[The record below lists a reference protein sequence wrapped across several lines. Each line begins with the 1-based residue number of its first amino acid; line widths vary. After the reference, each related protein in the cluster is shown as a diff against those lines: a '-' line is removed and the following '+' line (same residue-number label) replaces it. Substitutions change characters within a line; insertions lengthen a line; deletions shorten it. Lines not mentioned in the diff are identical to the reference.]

1 MTVDIT
7 ELCKITE
14 LEDRHFWYRERRAI
28 LARELRRL
36 GRPSPGARAL
46 DIGAAGGG
54 NTRVIVEHGWQALA
68 TDFSEV
74 AVATARQRGL
84 DAVLADA
91 RKLQVESDAFGFVAA
106 MDVLEHIEEDHLVAR
121 EIARV
126 LVPGGTT
133 FISVPCGTALW
144 SAHDTAVGHVRRY
157 ERESLAAVIEQA
169 GLVIDRMWSWN
180 VLLRPVVAWRR
191 NESSGSDMEEL
202 HPLVNGC
209 LTAILMV
216 ERYLPVRSLP
226 GVSLMVRA
234 RKEVSR

>member
-1 MTVDIT
+1 MDVT

-14 LEDRHFWYRERRAI
+14 LEERHFWYRERRAI

-54 NTRVIVEHGWQALA
+54 NTRVMLAHGWRALA
-68 TDFSEV
+68 TDGSEV
-74 AVATARQRGL
+74 AVATARQRGI
-84 DAVLADA
+84 DAIRADA
-91 RKLQVESDAFGFVAA
+91 RKLPVGSGEFGFVAA
-106 MDVLEHIEEDHLVAR
+106 MDVLEHIAEDHLVTQ

-126 LVPGGTT
+126 LAPGGTA
-133 FISVPCGTALW
+133 FISVPCSMELW

-157 ERESLAAVIEQA
+157 ERDSLAAVVEQA
-169 GLVIDRMWSWN
+169 GLVIDRIWSWN

-191 NESSGSDMEEL
+191 RDSSDSDMEQL

-209 LTAILMV
+209 LTAILV
-216 ERYLPVRSLP
+216 AERFLPVKSLP

-234 RKEVSR
+234 RKDVS